1 MPYGIVLP
9 QTPTAPEGPL
19 GKTEQNRRLALDSLA
34 KIDDQYW
41 LEGSP

>member
-1 MPYGIVLP
+1 MPYGIVFP

-19 GKTEQNRRLALDSLA
+19 GKSEQNRNLALDSLA
-34 KIDDQYW
+34 RIDDQYR